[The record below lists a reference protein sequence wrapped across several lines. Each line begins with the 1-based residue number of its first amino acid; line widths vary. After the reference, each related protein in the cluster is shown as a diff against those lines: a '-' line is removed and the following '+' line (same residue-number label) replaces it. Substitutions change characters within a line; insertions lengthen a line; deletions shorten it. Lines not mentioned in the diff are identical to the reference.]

1 MGKPIATTKQGGICF
16 AFPDVCNTPSPSGQV
31 PVPYPNTGQMSEADP
46 RTTTVKAGGN
56 WIITEESKIKNTT
69 GDQAGS
75 IGAINSTPPNSVGKS
90 VTFETYS
97 GTVKAQGKRVVRM
110 FDSTKQNDGN
120 AVGQVLGGEATI
132 LVGD

>member
-1 MGKPIATTKQGGICF
+1 MGKPIATTKSGGICF
-16 AFPDVCNTPSPSGQV
+16 AFPDVCYTPSPSGQV
-31 PVPYPNTGQMSEADP
+31 PIPYPNIGQMSDANP
-46 RTTTVKAGGN
+46 HTTTVKAAGN
-56 WIITEESKIKNTT
+56 WIITEESKIPNTT

-75 IGAINSTPPNSVGKS
+75 IGAINSNPPNSVGGA

-110 FDSTKQNDGN
+110 FDSTEQNNGN

>member
-1 MGKPIATTKQGGICF
+1 MGKPIATIKSGGICF

-31 PVPYPNTGQMSEADP
+31 PIPYPNTGQMSDAKP
-46 RTTTVKAGGN
+46 HTSTVKAAGYE
-56 WIITEESKIKNTT
+56 IITEESKIDNTI

-75 IGAINSTPPNSVGKS
+75 LGAINSTPPNSVGKS
-90 VTFETYS
+90 VTFATYS
-97 GTVKAQGKRVVRM
+97 GTVRAQGKRVVRM

>member
-31 PVPYPNTGQMSEADP
+31 PVPYPNTGKMEEANLV
-46 RTTTVKAGGN
+46 TTTVKAGGN
-56 WIITEESKIKNTT
+56 WIITEESKIENTT

-75 IGAINSTPPNSVGKS
+75 LGATNSTPPNSVGKS
-90 VTFETYS
+90 VAFKTFS
-97 GTVKAQGKRVVRM
+97 GTVKAQGNRVVRM
-110 FDSTKQNDGN
+110 FDSTTQNNGN